1 MVGLLWAV
9 AVVLFILWLLGFLV
23 LHVSS
28 ALIHILL
35 IIAVVV
41 IIYNLVMGA
50 RGRRTL

>member
-1 MVGLLWAV
+1 MIGILWGV
-9 AVVLFILWLLGFLV
+9 VVVLVILWILGFTV
-23 LHVSS
+23 LHVTS

-41 IIYNLVMGA
+41 IIYNLVVGA